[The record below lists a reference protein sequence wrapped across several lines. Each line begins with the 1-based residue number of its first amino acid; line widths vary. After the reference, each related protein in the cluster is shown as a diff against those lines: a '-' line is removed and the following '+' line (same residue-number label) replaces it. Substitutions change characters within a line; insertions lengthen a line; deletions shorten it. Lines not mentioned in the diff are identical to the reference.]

1 MPPVATKRIRNLK
14 SAAAAAAAA
23 AMQNQNSRLAE
34 AGDETRHQLQHS
46 NRKIRM
52 AHLINGSLVQ
62 PNQPPGSD
70 LMRSGMQIHIYN
82 DIDRTHRPSISPRCC
97 CCCWGSCTAS
107 RQKPHATAACLQ
119 LMQRIHSK
127 LIDELRCEDSIVPA
141 KLTQSSSSI
150 IYRCVT
156 YAYTVS
162 KSTHTQT
169 HTHITAVASGLWK
182 L

>member
-14 SAAAAAAAA
+14 SAAVAAAA

-82 DIDRTHRPSISPRCC
+82 GIDKPTGRTVLLLAPVAAIAAGAVAQPAGKSHMQQQLA
-97 CCCWGSCTAS
+97 T
-107 RQKPHATAACLQ
+107 HATHPFKAN
-119 LMQRIHSK
+119 
-127 LIDELRCEDSIVPA
+127 
-141 KLTQSSSSI
+141 
-150 IYRCVT
+150 
-156 YAYTVS
+156 
-162 KSTHTQT
+162 
-169 HTHITAVASGLWK
+169 
-182 L
+182 

>member
-23 AMQNQNSRLAE
+23 AMQNQNLRLAE

-82 DIDRTHRPSISPRCC
+82 DIDKPTGRTDLRLAPV
-97 CCCWGSCTAS
+97 A
-107 RQKPHATAACLQ
+107 ATG
-119 LMQRIHSK
+119 
-127 LIDELRCEDSIVPA
+127 
-141 KLTQSSSSI
+141 
-150 IYRCVT
+150 
-156 YAYTVS
+156 
-162 KSTHTQT
+162 
-169 HTHITAVASGLWK
+169 AVAQPAGKSHMQQQRACNSCNASIQS
-182 L
+182 

>member
-23 AMQNQNSRLAE
+23 MQNQNSRLGK

-82 DIDRTHRPSISPRCC
+82 GIDKPTGRTDLLLAPVAAIAGGAVAQPAGKSHMQQQPA
-97 CCCWGSCTAS
+97 T
-107 RQKPHATAACLQ
+107 HATHPFKAN
-119 LMQRIHSK
+119 
-127 LIDELRCEDSIVPA
+127 
-141 KLTQSSSSI
+141 
-150 IYRCVT
+150 
-156 YAYTVS
+156 
-162 KSTHTQT
+162 
-169 HTHITAVASGLWK
+169 
-182 L
+182 